1 MWNMMCDVMPTISED
16 SISQRSSQFSGEDAN
31 FEQLMVS
38 MLDER
43 DKLMDSLRE
52 AQERLGE
59 TEVKLHDVEKE
70 RDSLQRQINANLPQV
85 SRDKLK
91 HFQVG
96 SMQALLFGP
105 QEFAT
110 LTKELTQARETLLER
125 DEEIGE
131 LKAERNNTRLLLE
144 HLECLVSRH
153 ERSLRMTVVKRQAA
167 AQSGVSSEV
176 EVLKALKS
184 LFEHHKALDE
194 KVRERLRLSIEKNNV
209 LEEELNTTK
218 EELTQYKTGALQAG
232 GGVSSTGNAGGE
244 NGIKEKLSSG
254 GGSGGGGVN
263 GDATELNE
271 YAAKTH
277 ELQTIIEKQTSELS
291 QWQRRVSDLNNKI
304 SELEENMSRVQKEHC
319 KAQDQCS
326 KLQRDLRE
334 NVAQKEDQE
343 ERITTLEKRYLNAQR
358 ESTSLHDL
366 NEKLEQELR
375 HKEAQLK
382 LHEEKI
388 SAIEEKLEL
397 SEQKLAQHAKLQPDM
412 EEQLKARMEALT
424 KAQERHGS
432 AEDRIRGLET
442 NLDEKSAEVVRLNQ
456 RLKMNEE
463 HNLRLSSTVDKLLS
477 ESNERLEVHLKERMR
492 ALDEK
497 NALTQELEK
506 ARKVAEELHHEKSE
520 IMKELSKTRLEI
532 ENFKRQLLQ
541 QEIAYNIQQTEA
553 LTRSLSPSSVVDGSG
568 AFTRSASH
576 ASFETHSL
584 RRPSKSRLS
593 EENALAR
600 SMAEQEWEKLQ
611 MQQAAHAQQQA
622 YDLVASVADCDE
634 SDLYAAATADMMSPS
649 GHTDAQTLAMM
660 LQEQLDAINN
670 EIRLI
675 QEEKQSTEARAEELE
690 SRVGS
695 LEHVN
700 LLARG
705 RSMDRQSPPMSG
717 RSTPNSPQRDFMQKY
732 HTLNLP
738 VLSSDAS
745 REELHGGM
753 STTGDSSSG
762 GAASPLTARSMRLE
776 RVAQAL
782 AHSQEELR
790 RRTMAPAAP
799 PNLNAHMALGSH
811 SYGLSP
817 LSSRYGSQESLRH
830 YNTMGSMSMLQTP
843 TSGVSRDAA
852 AAAAVQKK
860 KGIKSSLG
868 RFFSKKEK
876 VKGVKDTLPD
886 GSPSMM
892 SIGNLSI
899 GLSEVDSNYD
909 VMSMT
914 GGMMPRIAS
923 AQGSKI
929 SSVDYGRQKKDHD
942 YRNDLLGEAM
952 KAGTPFALWNGPTI
966 VAWLELWVGMP
977 AWYVAA
983 CRANVKSGAI
993 MSALSD
999 TEIQREIGISNPLHR
1014 LKLRLAIQEM
1024 VSLTSPSAPQTSRTT
1039 LAFGDMNHEW
1049 IGNYWL
1055 PGLGL
1060 PQYRTTFMECLVD
1073 ARMLDHLTKKDLRGQ
1088 LKMVD
1093 SFHRTSLQYG
1103 ISMLKRLNY
1112 DRTELEHRRKM
1123 SENGLCDVLVW
1134 SNERVIRW
1142 VSSIGLKEYA
1152 NNLLES
1158 GVHGALMALDEGFD
1172 ANAMGLALQIP
1183 TQNAQARQ
1191 ILDTEFR
1198 NLLQIA
1204 TDRRPDSEQ
1213 RSAS

>member
-16 SISQRSSQFSGEDAN
+16 NISQRSSQFSGDDAN

-52 AQERLGE
+52 AQERLNDAE
-59 TEVKLHDVEKE
+59 IKLTDTEKE
-70 RDSLQRQINANLPQV
+70 RDSLHRQINANLPQ
-85 SRDKLK
+85 
-91 HFQVG
+91 
-96 SMQALLFGP
+96 
-105 QEFAT
+105 EFST

-125 DEEIGE
+125 DEEIAE

-194 KVRERLRLSIEKNNV
+194 KVRERLRVSLEKNST
-209 LEEELNTTK
+209 LEEELNSTK
-218 EELTQYKTGALQAG
+218 DELQQYKSGAIQLSNQSDG
-232 GGVSSTGNAGGE
+232 SKENHDGEKGVGQT
-244 NGIKEKLSSG
+244 
-254 GGSGGGGVN
+254 VN
-263 GDATELNE
+263 GEIDSVD
-271 YAAKTH
+271 YSAKTH
-277 ELQTIIEKQTSELS
+277 ELQTIIEKQTAELS

-304 SELEENMSRVQKEHC
+304 SELEENLSKIQKEFS
-319 KAQDQCS
+319 KAQDTCS

-343 ERITTLEKRYLNAQR
+343 ERIATLEKRYLHAQR

-382 LHEEKI
+382 LQDEKI
-388 SAIEEKLEL
+388 AAIQEKLEL
-397 SEQKLAQHAKLQPDM
+397 SEQKLAQFSKLPEM
-412 EEQLKARMEALT
+412 EEQLKARMEALNQVGSQ
-424 KAQERHGS
+424 AQERQGS
-432 AEDRIRGLET
+432 AEDRINRLEVQV
-442 NLDEKSAEVVRLNQ
+442 DEKNTEVLRLNQ

-463 HNLRLSSTVDKLLS
+463 HNARLSSTVDKLLS
-477 ESNERLEVHLKERMR
+477 ESNDRLQVHLKERMH

-497 NALTQELEK
+497 NLLQQELEK
-506 ARKVAEELHHEKSE
+506 ARKMAEELHHDKTD
-520 IMKELSKTRLEI
+520 IVKELSKTRLET

-541 QEIAYNIQQTEA
+541 QEIAFNIQQTEA
-553 LTRSLSPSSVVDGSG
+553 LTRSLSPSNVTTVEPNS
-568 AFTRSASH
+568 FTRSTSSH
-576 ASFETHSL
+576 TNFDTHSL
-584 RRPSKSRLS
+584 RRNKRL
-593 EENALAR
+593 EEEQAYAR
-600 SMAEQEWEKLQ
+600 SLAEQEWAK
-611 MQQAAHAQQQA
+611 MPSAHSLAHVQPGFDVPTEVDDA
-622 YDLVASVADCDE
+622 E
-634 SDLYAAATADMMSPS
+634 SLFSTAEIMSPT

-695 LEHVN
+695 LEHMN

-705 RSMDRQSPPMSG
+705 RSMDRDRQSPPLSG
-717 RSTPNSPQRDFMQKY
+717 RSTPNSPNRDYLHKY

-738 VLSSDAS
+738 ALSADIS
-745 REELHGGM
+745 RDEIHGM
-753 STTGDSSSG
+753 SSTGGDSSSG

-790 RRTMAPAAP
+790 RV
-799 PNLNAHMALGSH
+799 GS
-811 SYGLSP
+811 SNFGPSP
-817 LSSRYGSQESLRH
+817 LSSRHGSQESLRH
-830 YNTMGSMSMLQTP
+830 LNTMGSMSMLQTP
-843 TSGVSRDAA
+843 TSSVCRDQVSAA
-852 AAAAVQKK
+852 QKK
-860 KGIKSSLG
+860 KSIKSSLG

-876 VKGVKDTLPD
+876 VKGVKDSMPD
-886 GSPSMM
+886 GSASMM
-892 SIGNLSI
+892 SMS
-899 GLSEVDSNYD
+899 GLSLISDIDSNYD
-909 VMSMT
+909 TLSMS
-914 GGMMPRIAS
+914 GGASRIS
-923 AQGSKI
+923 SK
-929 SSVDYGRQKKDHD
+929 SVDYGRQKKKDHD
-942 YRNDLLGEAM
+942 YRHDLLGEAM

-1024 VSLTSPSAPQTSRTT
+1024 VSLTSPSAPQTTRTT

-1055 PGLGL
+1055 PTIGL

-1093 SFHRTSLQYG
+1093 SFHKTSLQYG
-1103 ISMLKRLNY
+1103 ISCLKRLNY
-1112 DRTELEHRRKM
+1112 DRNVLEERRKGC
-1123 SENGLCDVLVW
+1123 ENIIADVLVW
-1134 SNERVIRW
+1134 SNDRIIKW
-1142 VSSIGLKEYA
+1142 ISSIGLKEYG

-1158 GVHGALMALDEGFD
+1158 GIHGALIALDESFD
-1172 ANAMGLALQIP
+1172 ATAMALALQIP
-1183 TQNAQARQ
+1183 TQNIQARQ
-1191 ILDTEFR
+1191 TLEIEFA
-1198 NLLQIA
+1198 NLLKVG
-1204 TDRRPDSEQ
+1204 TERRPEAEQ
-1213 RSAS
+1213 LNKS

>member
-59 TEVKLHDVEKE
+59 TEGKLRDVEKE
-70 RDSLQRQINANLPQV
+70 RDSLQRQINANL
-85 SRDKLK
+85 
-91 HFQVG
+91 
-96 SMQALLFGP
+96 P

-218 EELTQYKTGALQAG
+218 EELTQYKAGGTGAGPGSGSVPGGGTENGLKEKMTG
-232 GGVSSTGNAGGE
+232 GGVGGA
-244 NGIKEKLSSG
+244 
-254 GGSGGGGVN
+254 GGGVN
-263 GDATELNE
+263 GDANELND

-304 SELEENMSRVQKEHC
+304 SELEENMSRVQKDHC

-343 ERITTLEKRYLNAQR
+343 ERITTLEKRYVNAQR

-388 SAIEEKLEL
+388 GAIEEKLEL

-442 NLDEKSAEVVRLNQ
+442 NLDEKTTEVVRLNQ

-477 ESNERLEVHLKERMR
+477 ESNERLQVHLKERMH

-568 AFTRSASH
+568 QFSRSASH

-584 RRPSKSRLS
+584 RRQKQSRLT

-611 MQQAAHAQQQA
+611 QAAHAHQQA
-622 YDLVASVADCDE
+622 YELVTSAQDCD
-634 SDLYAAATADMMSPS
+634 DADVLYAAATADMMSPS

-705 RSMDRQSPPMSG
+705 RSMDRQSPEMSG

-790 RRTMAPAAP
+790 RRSIGLNPNAAVSQ
-799 PNLNAHMALGSH
+799 NHNHMAMSTHG

-843 TSGVSRDAA
+843 TSGVSREA

-909 VMSMT
+909 AMSMT

-929 SSVDYGRQKKDHD
+929 SSVDYGRQKKEHD

-1142 VSSIGLKEYA
+1142 VGSIGLKEYA

-1172 ANAMGLALQIP
+1172 ATAMGLALQIP

-1191 ILDTEFR
+1191 ILDTEFN

-1204 TDRRPDSEQ
+1204 TDRRPENEQ

>member
-1 MWNMMCDVMPTISED
+1 MCFCFGEV
-16 SISQRSSQFSGEDAN
+16 RSSNVLVEIDFNFMSSIGGVNDACPIHQG
-31 FEQLMVS
+31 FL
-38 MLDER
+38 
-43 DKLMDSLRE
+43 
-52 AQERLGE
+52 
-59 TEVKLHDVEKE
+59 
-70 RDSLQRQINANLPQV
+70 
-85 SRDKLK
+85 
-91 HFQVG
+91 
-96 SMQALLFGP
+96 QALFAFQNACNTGHNRSYKTSNQKYRQCSCILHRILI
-105 QEFAT
+105 QEFST

-125 DEEIGE
+125 DEEIAE

-194 KVRERLRLSIEKNNV
+194 KVRERLRVSLEKNST

-218 EELTQYKTGALQAG
+218 EELQQFKSGAIQISNQSDG
-232 GGVSSTGNAGGE
+232 SKENHDGE
-244 NGIKEKLSSG
+244 KSVGQTINGEI
-254 GGSGGGGVN
+254 
-263 GDATELNE
+263 DAVD
-271 YAAKTH
+271 YSAKTH
-277 ELQTIIEKQTSELS
+277 ELQTIIEKQTAELS

-304 SELEENMSRVQKEHC
+304 SEVEENLSKVQKEFS
-319 KAQDQCS
+319 KAQDTCS

-343 ERITTLEKRYLNAQR
+343 ERIATLEKRYLHAQR

-382 LHEEKI
+382 LQDEKI
-388 SAIEEKLEL
+388 AAIQEKLEL
-397 SEQKLAQHAKLQPDM
+397 SEQKLTQYSKLPEM
-412 EEQLKARMEALT
+412 EEQLKARMEALNQVGSQ
-424 KAQERHGS
+424 AQERQGS
-432 AEDRIRGLET
+432 AEDRINRLET
-442 NLDEKSAEVVRLNQ
+442 QVDEKNTEVLRLNQ

-463 HNLRLSSTVDKLLS
+463 HNARLSSTVDKLLS
-477 ESNERLEVHLKERMR
+477 ESNDRLQVHLKERMH

-497 NALTQELEK
+497 NVLQQELEK
-506 ARKVAEELHHEKSE
+506 ARKLAEEMHHDKTE
-520 IMKELSKTRLEI
+520 IVKELSKTRLET

-541 QEIAYNIQQTEA
+541 QEIAFNIQQTEA
-553 LTRSLSPSSVVDGSG
+553 LTRSLSPSNVATVEPNN
-568 AFTRSASH
+568 FTRSTSQH
-576 ASFETHSL
+576 TNFDTHSL
-584 RRPSKSRLS
+584 RRNKRL
-593 EENALAR
+593 EEEQAYAR
-600 SMAEQEWEKLQ
+600 SLAEQANFEWAK
-611 MQQAAHAQQQA
+611 MPSAHSLSHVQPG
-622 YDLVASVADCDE
+622 YDVPTDVTDDAE
-634 SDLYAAATADMMSPS
+634 SLFSTTEIMSPT

-695 LEHVN
+695 LEHMN

-705 RSMDRQSPPMSG
+705 RSMDRQSPPLSG
-717 RSTPNSPQRDFMQKY
+717 RSTPNSPNRDYLHKY
-732 HTLNLP
+732 HTAPASMSPAHLHQYVASISPGQLSESLPSSQLNLP
-738 VLSSDAS
+738 ALSADIS
-745 REELHGGM
+745 RDEIHGM
-753 STTGDSSSG
+753 SSIGDSSSG

-790 RRTMAPAAP
+790 RRSMGLPPAQGHN
-799 PNLNAHMALGSH
+799 NLRLTNTANLYQNHNFRVGS
-811 SYGLSP
+811 SNFGPSP
-817 LSSRYGSQESLRH
+817 LSSRHGSQESLRH
-830 YNTMGSMSMLQTP
+830 LNTMGSMSMLQTP
-843 TSGVSRDAA
+843 TSSVCRDPVSAA
-852 AAAAVQKK
+852 QKK
-860 KGIKSSLG
+860 KSIKSSLG

-876 VKGVKDTLPD
+876 AKGVKDSMPD
-886 GSPSMM
+886 GSASMM
-892 SIGNLSI
+892 SMS
-899 GLSEVDSNYD
+899 GLSLISDIDSNYD
-909 VMSMT
+909 TLSMS
-914 GGMMPRIAS
+914 GGRVS
-923 AQGSKI
+923 SK
-929 SSVDYGRQKKDHD
+929 SVDYGRQKKKEHD
-942 YRNDLLGEAM
+942 YRHDLLGEAM

-1024 VSLTSPSAPQTSRTT
+1024 VSLTSPSAPHTTRTT

-1055 PGLGL
+1055 PTIGL

-1093 SFHRTSLQYG
+1093 SFHKTSLQYG
-1103 ISMLKRLNY
+1103 ISCLKRLNY
-1112 DRTELEHRRKM
+1112 DRNALEERRKAT
-1123 SENGLCDVLVW
+1123 ENIIADVLVW
-1134 SNERVIRW
+1134 SNDRVIKW
-1142 VSSIGLKEYA
+1142 ISSIGLKEYG

-1158 GVHGALMALDEGFD
+1158 GVHGALIALDESFD
-1172 ANAMGLALQIP
+1172 ATAMALALQIP
-1183 TQNAQARQ
+1183 TQNIQGRQALE
-1191 ILDTEFR
+1191 IEFA
-1198 NLLQIA
+1198 NLLKIG
-1204 TDRRPDSEQ
+1204 TERRPEAEQ
-1213 RSAS
+1213 LNKS

>member
-52 AQERLGE
+52 TQERLGE
-59 TEVKLHDVEKE
+59 TEMKLADVEKE
-70 RDSLQRQINANLPQV
+70 RDSLQRQIAANL
-85 SRDKLK
+85 
-91 HFQVG
+91 
-96 SMQALLFGP
+96 P

-110 LTKELTQARETLLER
+110 LTKELNAAREQLLER
-125 DEEIGE
+125 EEEISE

-194 KVRERLRLSIEKNNV
+194 KVRERLRVALERNSS
-209 LEEELNTTK
+209 LEEELASTK
-218 EELTQYKTGALQAG
+218 EELQQYKQGVIPSNVPAVEDKPKENGQVEPGDQVLNVNNKAASKPRLTNGGVEPETDTAARIADLQAALEQQ
-232 GGVSSTGNAGGE
+232 TGEISN
-244 NGIKEKLSSG
+244 
-254 GGSGGGGVN
+254 
-263 GDATELNE
+263 
-271 YAAKTH
+271 
-277 ELQTIIEKQTSELS
+277 
-291 QWQRRVSDLNNKI
+291 WQRRVAEMQNRVG
-304 SELEENMSRVQKEHC
+304 ELEENLAKAQKELL
-319 KAQDQCS
+319 KAQDANS

-343 ERITTLEKRYLNAQR
+343 ERIATLEKRYLNAQR

-366 NEKLEQELR
+366 NEKLEQELQ

-382 LHEEKI
+382 LQEEKI
-388 SAIEEKLEL
+388 AAIQEKLEL
-397 SEQKLAQHAKLQPDM
+397 AEQKLAQYSKLPEM
-412 EEQLKARMEALT
+412 EEQLKQRMEALT
-424 KAQERHGS
+424 QVRPQAQERHGS
-432 AEDRIRGLET
+432 AEDRIQRLEA
-442 NLDEKSAEVVRLNQ
+442 NLDEKNAELMRLNQ

-463 HNLRLSSTVDKLLS
+463 HNSRLSATVDKLLS
-477 ESNERLEVHLKERMR
+477 ESNDRLQDHLKERMH
-492 ALDEK
+492 ALQEK
-497 NALTQELEK
+497 NNLTQELEK
-506 ARKVAEELHHEKSE
+506 TRKMMEELESQKGE
-520 IMKELSKTRLEI
+520 IMKELSKSRLEI
-532 ENFKRQLLQ
+532 DNVKRQMLQ
-541 QEIAYNIQQTEA
+541 QEIAYNIQQTDA
-553 LTRSLSPSSVVDGSG
+553 LTRSLSPNAVDPNS
-568 AFTRSASH
+568 FSRSASH
-576 ASFETHSL
+576 SSFDTHSL
-584 RRPSKSRLS
+584 PRRPNKSRTPI
-593 EENALAR
+593 EEDPKLPFGSR
-600 SMAEQEWEKLQ
+600 SMAEHEWEKLQ
-611 MQQAAHAQQQA
+611 QAHVLANVQQAF
-622 YDLVASVADCDE
+622 DVS
-634 SDLYAAATADMMSPS
+634 SDAEGDDNDSLFSTADMLSPS

-675 QEEKQSTEARAEELE
+675 QEEKQNTEARAEELE

-695 LEHVN
+695 MEHMN

-705 RSMDRQSPPMSG
+705 RSLERQSPPVSG
-717 RSTPNSPQRDFMQKY
+717 RSTPKSHHSPQRDYMHKY
-732 HTLNLP
+732 HTAPASMSPAHLQQYHSTLSPGALSESLP
-738 VLSSDAS
+738 SSQLQLAPLSSEMS
-745 REELHGGM
+745 REEMHM
-753 STTGDSSSG
+753 GDSSSG
-762 GAASPLTARSMRLE
+762 GGASPLTARSLRLE

-790 RRTMAPAAP
+790 RRTGASGLP
-799 PNLNAHMALGSH
+799 PGVTYS
-811 SYGLSP
+811 
-817 LSSRYGSQESLRH
+817 SQESLH
-830 YNTMGSMSMLQTP
+830 KNTI
-843 TSGVSRDAA
+843 SGVPRDVSAAAVAA
-852 AAAAVQKK
+852 AAAQKK

-876 VKGVKDTLPD
+876 VKGKEVGNESNLNLSQTSIGMPD
-886 GSPSMM
+886 GDLSD
-892 SIGNLSI
+892 SI
-899 GLSEVDSNYD
+899 
-909 VMSMT
+909 
-914 GGMMPRIAS
+914 
-923 AQGSKI
+923 
-929 SSVDYGRQKKDHD
+929 SVSGKLGQKGDFDRRQKKKWVATFSVRERD
-942 YRNDLLGEAM
+942 YRHELLAEAM

-1024 VSLTSPSAPQTSRTT
+1024 VSLTSPSAPKTSRTT

-1049 IGNYWL
+1049 IGNSWL
-1055 PGLGL
+1055 PALGL

-1093 SFHRTSLQYG
+1093 SFHRTSLQFG
-1103 ISMLKRLNY
+1103 ISCLKRLNY
-1112 DRTELEHRRKM
+1112 DRNLLEDRRKN
-1123 SENGLCDVLVW
+1123 SENTLQDVLVW
-1134 SNERVIRW
+1134 SNERIIRW
-1142 VSSIGLKEYA
+1142 VSSIGLKEYG

-1158 GVHGALMALDEGFD
+1158 GVHGALIALDESFD
-1172 ANAMGLALQIP
+1172 ANSMALTLQIP
-1183 TQNAQARQ
+1183 TQNTQARQ
-1191 ILDTEFR
+1191 TLEVEFN
-1198 NLLQIA
+1198 NLIRVA
-1204 TDRRPDSEQ
+1204 TDRRADDLV
-1213 RSAS
+1213 RS

>member
-52 AQERLGE
+52 TQERLGE
-59 TEVKLHDVEKE
+59 TEMKLADVEKE
-70 RDSLQRQINANLPQV
+70 RDSLQRQIAANL
-85 SRDKLK
+85 
-91 HFQVG
+91 
-96 SMQALLFGP
+96 P

-110 LTKELTQARETLLER
+110 LTKELNAAREQLLER
-125 DEEIGE
+125 EEEISE

-194 KVRERLRLSIEKNNV
+194 KVRERLRVALERNSS
-209 LEEELNTTK
+209 LEEELASTK
-218 EELTQYKTGALQAG
+218 EELQQYKQGVIPSNVPAVEDKPKENGQVEPGDQVLNVNNKAASKPRLTNGGVEPETDTAARIADLQAALEQQ
-232 GGVSSTGNAGGE
+232 TGEISN
-244 NGIKEKLSSG
+244 
-254 GGSGGGGVN
+254 
-263 GDATELNE
+263 
-271 YAAKTH
+271 
-277 ELQTIIEKQTSELS
+277 
-291 QWQRRVSDLNNKI
+291 WQRRVAEMQNRVG
-304 SELEENMSRVQKEHC
+304 ELEENLAKAQKELL
-319 KAQDQCS
+319 KAQDANS

-343 ERITTLEKRYLNAQR
+343 ERIATLEKRYLNAQR

-366 NEKLEQELR
+366 NEKLEQELQ

-382 LHEEKI
+382 LQEEKI
-388 SAIEEKLEL
+388 AAIQEKLEL
-397 SEQKLAQHAKLQPDM
+397 AEQKLAQYSKLPEM
-412 EEQLKARMEALT
+412 EEQLKQRMEALT
-424 KAQERHGS
+424 QVRPQAQERHGS
-432 AEDRIRGLET
+432 AEDRIQRLEA
-442 NLDEKSAEVVRLNQ
+442 NLDEKNAELMRLNQ

-463 HNLRLSSTVDKLLS
+463 HNSRLSATVDKLLS
-477 ESNERLEVHLKERMR
+477 ESNDRLQDHLKERMH
-492 ALDEK
+492 ALQEK
-497 NALTQELEK
+497 NNLTQELEK
-506 ARKVAEELHHEKSE
+506 TRKMMEELESQKGE
-520 IMKELSKTRLEI
+520 IMKELSKSRLEI
-532 ENFKRQLLQ
+532 DNVKRQMLQ
-541 QEIAYNIQQTEA
+541 QEIAYNIQQTDA
-553 LTRSLSPSSVVDGSG
+553 LTRSLSPNAVDPNS
-568 AFTRSASH
+568 FSRSASH
-576 ASFETHSL
+576 SSFDTHSL
-584 RRPSKSRLS
+584 PRRPNKSRTPI
-593 EENALAR
+593 EEDPKLPFGSR
-600 SMAEQEWEKLQ
+600 SMAEHEWEKLQ
-611 MQQAAHAQQQA
+611 QAHVLANVQQAF
-622 YDLVASVADCDE
+622 DVS
-634 SDLYAAATADMMSPS
+634 SDAEGDDNDSLFSTADMLSPS

-675 QEEKQSTEARAEELE
+675 QEEKQNTEARAEELE

-695 LEHVN
+695 MEHMN

-705 RSMDRQSPPMSG
+705 RSLERQSPPVSG
-717 RSTPNSPQRDFMQKY
+717 RSTPKSHHSPQRDYMHKY
-732 HTLNLP
+732 HTAPASMSPAHLQQYHSTLSPGALSESLP
-738 VLSSDAS
+738 SSQLQLAPLSSEMS
-745 REELHGGM
+745 REEMHM
-753 STTGDSSSG
+753 GDSSSG
-762 GAASPLTARSMRLE
+762 GGASPLTARSLRLE

-790 RRTMAPAAP
+790 RRTGASGLP
-799 PNLNAHMALGSH
+799 PGVTYRQGQTHTPP
-811 SYGLSP
+811 SP
-817 LSSRYGSQESLRH
+817 LSSRHSSQESLH
-830 YNTMGSMSMLQTP
+830 KNTI
-843 TSGVSRDAA
+843 SGVPRDVSAAAVAA
-852 AAAAVQKK
+852 AAAQKK

-876 VKGVKDTLPD
+876 VKGKEVGNESNLNLSQTSIGMPD
-886 GSPSMM
+886 GDLSD
-892 SIGNLSI
+892 SI
-899 GLSEVDSNYD
+899 
-909 VMSMT
+909 
-914 GGMMPRIAS
+914 
-923 AQGSKI
+923 
-929 SSVDYGRQKKDHD
+929 SVSGKLGQKGDFDRRQKKKWVATFSVRERD
-942 YRNDLLGEAM
+942 YRHELLAEAM

-1024 VSLTSPSAPQTSRTT
+1024 VSLTSPSAPKTSRTT

-1049 IGNYWL
+1049 IGNSWL
-1055 PGLGL
+1055 PALGL

-1093 SFHRTSLQYG
+1093 SFHRTSLQFG
-1103 ISMLKRLNY
+1103 ISCLKRLNY
-1112 DRTELEHRRKM
+1112 DRNLLEDRRKN
-1123 SENGLCDVLVW
+1123 SENTLQDVLVW
-1134 SNERVIRW
+1134 SNERIIRW
-1142 VSSIGLKEYA
+1142 VSSIGLKEYG

-1158 GVHGALMALDEGFD
+1158 GVHGALIALDESFD
-1172 ANAMGLALQIP
+1172 ANSMALTLQIP
-1183 TQNAQARQ
+1183 TQNTQARQ
-1191 ILDTEFR
+1191 TLEVEFN
-1198 NLLQIA
+1198 NLIRVA
-1204 TDRRPDSEQ
+1204 TDRRADDLV
-1213 RSAS
+1213 RS

>member
-16 SISQRSSQFSGEDAN
+16 NISQRSSQFSGDDAN

-52 AQERLGE
+52 AQERLNDAE
-59 TEVKLHDVEKE
+59 IKLTDTEKE
-70 RDSLQRQINANLPQV
+70 RDSLHRQINANLPQ
-85 SRDKLK
+85 
-91 HFQVG
+91 
-96 SMQALLFGP
+96 
-105 QEFAT
+105 EFST

-125 DEEIGE
+125 DEEIAE

-194 KVRERLRLSIEKNNV
+194 KVRERLRVSLEKNST
-209 LEEELNTTK
+209 LEEELNSTK
-218 EELTQYKTGALQAG
+218 DELQQYKSGAIQLSNQSDG
-232 GGVSSTGNAGGE
+232 SKENHDGEKGVGQT
-244 NGIKEKLSSG
+244 
-254 GGSGGGGVN
+254 VN
-263 GDATELNE
+263 GEIDSVD
-271 YAAKTH
+271 YSAKTH
-277 ELQTIIEKQTSELS
+277 ELQTIIEKQTAELS

-304 SELEENMSRVQKEHC
+304 SELEENLSKIQKEFS
-319 KAQDQCS
+319 KAQDTCS

-343 ERITTLEKRYLNAQR
+343 ERIATLEKRYLHAQR

-382 LHEEKI
+382 LQDEKI
-388 SAIEEKLEL
+388 AAIQEKLEL
-397 SEQKLAQHAKLQPDM
+397 SEQKLAQFSKLPEM
-412 EEQLKARMEALT
+412 EEQLKARMEALNQVGSQ
-424 KAQERHGS
+424 AQERQGS
-432 AEDRIRGLET
+432 AEDRINRLEVQV
-442 NLDEKSAEVVRLNQ
+442 DEKNTEVLRLNQ

-463 HNLRLSSTVDKLLS
+463 HNARLSSTVDKLLS
-477 ESNERLEVHLKERMR
+477 ESNDRLQVHLKERMH

-497 NALTQELEK
+497 NLLQQELEK
-506 ARKVAEELHHEKSE
+506 ARKMAEELHHDKTD
-520 IMKELSKTRLEI
+520 IVKELSKTRLET

-541 QEIAYNIQQTEA
+541 QEIAFNIQQTEA
-553 LTRSLSPSSVVDGSG
+553 LTRSLSPSNVTTVEPNS
-568 AFTRSASH
+568 FTRSTSSH
-576 ASFETHSL
+576 TNFDTHSL
-584 RRPSKSRLS
+584 RRNKRL
-593 EENALAR
+593 EEEQAYAR
-600 SMAEQEWEKLQ
+600 SLAEQEWAK
-611 MQQAAHAQQQA
+611 MPSAHSLAHVQPGFDVPTEVDDA
-622 YDLVASVADCDE
+622 E
-634 SDLYAAATADMMSPS
+634 SLFSTAEIMSPT

-695 LEHVN
+695 LEHMN

-705 RSMDRQSPPMSG
+705 RSMDRDRQSPPLSG
-717 RSTPNSPQRDFMQKY
+717 RSTPNSPNRDYLHKY

-738 VLSSDAS
+738 ALSADIS
-745 REELHGGM
+745 RDEIHGM
-753 STTGDSSSG
+753 SSTGGDSSSG

-790 RRTMAPAAP
+790 RRSMGLP
-799 PNLNAHMALGSH
+799 PVQGHNNLRLTNTGNLYQNHNFRVGS
-811 SYGLSP
+811 SNFGPSP
-817 LSSRYGSQESLRH
+817 LSSRHGSQESLRH
-830 YNTMGSMSMLQTP
+830 LNTMGSMSMLQTP
-843 TSGVSRDAA
+843 TSSVCRDQVSAA
-852 AAAAVQKK
+852 QKK
-860 KGIKSSLG
+860 KSIKSSLG

-876 VKGVKDTLPD
+876 VKGVKDSMPD
-886 GSPSMM
+886 GSASMM
-892 SIGNLSI
+892 SMS
-899 GLSEVDSNYD
+899 GLSLISDIDSNYD
-909 VMSMT
+909 TLSMS
-914 GGMMPRIAS
+914 GGASRIS
-923 AQGSKI
+923 SK
-929 SSVDYGRQKKDHD
+929 SVDYGRQKKKDHD
-942 YRNDLLGEAM
+942 YRHDLLGEAM

-1024 VSLTSPSAPQTSRTT
+1024 VSLTSPSAPQTTRTT

-1055 PGLGL
+1055 PTIGL

-1093 SFHRTSLQYG
+1093 SFHKTSLQYG
-1103 ISMLKRLNY
+1103 ISCLKRLNY
-1112 DRTELEHRRKM
+1112 DRNVLEERRKGC
-1123 SENGLCDVLVW
+1123 ENIIADVLVW
-1134 SNERVIRW
+1134 SNDRIIKW
-1142 VSSIGLKEYA
+1142 ISSIGLKEYG

-1158 GVHGALMALDEGFD
+1158 GIHGALIALDESFD
-1172 ANAMGLALQIP
+1172 ATAMALALQIP
-1183 TQNAQARQ
+1183 TQNIQARQ
-1191 ILDTEFR
+1191 TLEIEFA
-1198 NLLQIA
+1198 NLLKVG
-1204 TDRRPDSEQ
+1204 TERRPEAEQ
-1213 RSAS
+1213 LNKS